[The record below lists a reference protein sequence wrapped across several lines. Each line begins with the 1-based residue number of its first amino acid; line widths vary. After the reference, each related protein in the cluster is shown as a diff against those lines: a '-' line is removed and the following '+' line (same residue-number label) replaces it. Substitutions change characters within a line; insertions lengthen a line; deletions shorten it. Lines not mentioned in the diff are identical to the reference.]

1 MLFVPDD
8 FLNSV
13 GIYHTVCIRIL
24 SLVFASIAVLM
35 FACVGKEVIAYKI
48 E

>member
-1 MLFVPDD
+1 MLFATDD

-24 SLVFASIAVLM
+24 SLVFPSIAVLM